1 MSCPSKRPFR
11 LAAAALCLLLP
22 LAQADAAEVDAGEV
36 YCFSPADFST
46 QSEPVAG
53 VCITGVSEGNRGA
66 LRLGERIIRQGD
78 ILTSEQL
85 AQLTFSPAETGDDAT
100 ASLTYLPVFEGRVD
114 PEATVTISIRGKKDE
129 APVAEDFAVETY
141 KNLPSEGLLK
151 VSDPEGQSMTFTV
164 TRQPKRGSLIIRED
178 GSYLYTPEKNKV
190 GTDSFAFTAVDPAG
204 NVSRQATVTI
214 RILKPSDNL
223 QYADTA
229 GLDCRF
235 AAEWMRNT
243 GIFSGE
249 TISGQICF
257 SPNEPV
263 TRGQFLAMLMETLGL
278 PVDNAVTQTGFLDES
293 PQWLKPYLAAAL
305 RSGMITGYPCE
316 GGLEFRPGNA
326 ITGQEAAVMIQ
337 SVLNFAL
344 PTAVE
349 SDGTVAA
356 WARESVAAL
365 GGNGLELP
373 QTDAVL
379 TRGDAAQILYQ
390 ISKLQASAPGLAVIF
405 KHA

>member
-1 MSCPSKRPFR
+1 MSSPSKRPFR
-11 LAAAALCLLLP
+11 LIAAALCLFLS
-22 LAQADAAEVDAGEV
+22 LARANAAEVDAGEV

-46 QSEPVAG
+46 QSEPVTG
-53 VCITGVSEGNRGA
+53 VCFTGLPGENQGA
-66 LRLGERIIRQGD
+66 FRLGDRIIRPGD

-85 AQLTFSPAETGDDAT
+85 TQLTFAPVEAGDDAT

-114 PEATVTISIRGKKDE
+114 PEATITISIRGKTDE

-151 VSDPEGQSMTFTV
+151 VSDPEGQPLTFTV

-190 GTDSFAFTAVDPAG
+190 GTDSFTFTAADPAG

-229 GLDCRF
+229 GLDCQF

-257 SPNEPV
+257 SPDEPV

-278 PVDNAVTQTGFLDES
+278 PVESGVTETGFLDES

-305 RSGMITGYPCE
+305 RSGIITGYPCE
-316 GGLEFRPGNA
+316 GGVEFKPGNA
-326 ITGQEAAVMIQ
+326 ITGQEADVMIQ
-337 SVLNFAL
+337 SVMDFAL

-349 SDGTVAA
+349 ADGTVAA
-356 WARESVAAL
+356 WAQESVAAL
-365 GGNGLELP
+365 SGSGLKLP
-373 QTDAVL
+373 QGDTVL
-379 TRGDAAQILYQ
+379 TRGEAAQLLYK
-390 ISKLQASAPGLAVIF
+390 ISKLQSTAPGLAVIF
-405 KHA
+405 RNA